1 MSSFVIPAFVAVL
14 VGCGIAVL
22 AFVPFVAISYR
33 RRGGLT
39 FWRTLLW
46 LGAAIYAMALWT
58 YTLLPVPPADE
69 VTCAAVQ
76 LRPFQF
82 VTDILSFDTGSVR
95 ALMTNPAVLQVALN
109 VILFVPLGWFVRQL
123 AGRGIVVATL
133 TGLAASALIE
143 VTQITGIWG
152 IYQCAYRVF
161 DVDDLMMNTFGAIL
175 GSLAS
180 LLLLRRQKNLEE
192 ADAPRPI
199 TVARRLT
206 GILCDLLIWGLF
218 SWTIS
223 LGFAVFAAVLD
234 DGTIT
239 DPGPIVAFIGF
250 ALPFAAQLFSV
261 LSRGVTIGER
271 LVLIAAVQV
280 RRPAPVARALR
291 FLFGIGGYML
301 LSQWTF
307 PLSGLLLFFLVVVSA
322 IMVFTTRRHR
332 GLACVVSGIE
342 IDDLRAG
349 SASVAA
355 SARRCHC
362 PHLTPKAAR
371 GATSPS
377 HSPPHACAKGTAHD
391 HDRHRRPLPDA

>member
-39 FWRTLLW
+39 FGHTLVW
-46 LGAAIYAMALWT
+46 LAAAIYAMALWT

-69 VTCAAVQ
+69 ITCAAVQ

-82 VTDILSFDTGSVR
+82 IADILSFDTGSVR

-109 VILFVPLGWFVRQL
+109 VVLFVPLGWFVRQL
-123 AGRGIVVATL
+123 AGRGIVVATM

-143 VTQITGIWG
+143 FTQITGIWG
-152 IYQCAYRVF
+152 LYSCAYRVF
-161 DVDDLMMNTFGAIL
+161 DVDDLMMNTLGAVL

-180 LLLLRRQKNLEE
+180 LLLLRRREGLQEV
-192 ADAPRPI
+192 DAPRPI

-206 GILCDLLIWGLF
+206 GILCDLLIWVLF
-218 SWTIS
+218 SWTVS
-223 LGFAVFAAVLD
+223 LVFGVTAAVLD
-234 DGTIT
+234 DGTLT
-239 DPGPIVAFIGF
+239 EPGPIVALIGF
-250 ALPFAAQLFSV
+250 ILPFAAQLFSV

-280 RRPAPVARALR
+280 RRPVAVGRTLR

-301 LSQWTF
+301 LSQWAF
-307 PLSGLLLFFLVVVSA
+307 PLSGLLLFLLVAVSA
-322 IMVFTTRRHR
+322 VMIFTTRRHR
-332 GLACVVSGIE
+332 GLACVVSGTE
-342 IDDLRAG
+342 IDDVRA
-349 SASVAA
+349 
-355 SARRCHC
+355 R
-362 PHLTPKAAR
+362 T
-371 GATSPS
+371 ATVQDSLD
-377 HSPPHACAKGTAHD
+377 G
-391 HDRHRRPLPDA
+391 

>member
-1 MSSFVIPAFVAVL
+1 MSSFVLPAFVAVL

-39 FWRTLLW
+39 FWRTLIW
-46 LGAAIYAMALWT
+46 LAAAIYAMALWT

-76 LRPFQF
+76 LVPFQF

-95 ALMTNPAVLQVALN
+95 AMMTNPAVLQVALN

-123 AGRGIVVATL
+123 AGRGIVVATI

-152 IYQCAYRVF
+152 IYSCAYRVF
-161 DVDDLMMNTFGAIL
+161 DVDDLMMNTFGAFL

-180 LLLLRRQKNLEE
+180 LLLLRRQEGLQ
-192 ADAPRPI
+192 APDAPRPLTLI
-199 TVARRLT
+199 RRLT

-218 SWTIS
+218 GWTVA
-223 LGFAVFAAVLD
+223 LAVGVIAAVLG

-239 DPGPIVAFIGF
+239 EPGQIVTFIGF

-261 LSRGVTIGER
+261 LSRGATLGER
-271 LVLIAAVQV
+271 LVLIAAVHV
-280 RRPAPVARALR
+280 RAPVAVGRVLR

-322 IMVFTTRRHR
+322 VMVFTTRRHR
-332 GLACVVSGIE
+332 GLACVVSGTE
-342 IDDLRAG
+342 IDDVRAT
-349 SASVAA
+349 AA
-355 SARRCHC
+355 SA
-362 PHLTPKAAR
+362 P
-371 GATSPS
+371 
-377 HSPPHACAKGTAHD
+377 
-391 HDRHRRPLPDA
+391 